1 MSIPVREW
9 RSYLKELALPQRL
22 SARDLSTDER
32 LPRMY
37 AREIASEEQA
47 SRDLDDSEVL
57 VEAQIM
63 PSVPVLAL
71 EQLLTFIATDKS
83 PQMHSRL
90 SAAAKKAAVTGINSP
105 KLSLPRVAFAL
116 AYMYT
121 FCSGLWLERL
131 AARATRPEEEQAG
144 AFASHIADMLFA
156 IEGDSVEY
164 PNCLVSIK
172 RPQAM
177 PHLLVLTFFQ
187 ISKGRFEYDSDP
199 SASTRLRVTRFVFDM
214 RVGSSDDKPPKALNA
229 YLVIPPIGVA
239 SPTAYE
245 AEYQVALE
253 NVSAGDTYYELVRMI
268 FSLYRG
274 DQAIPQ
280 TAAEILAVELQTSRA
295 MAREVPAGAWFCLT
309 LEWLAFPAAREQLLQ
324 KGFLLASVKLAL
336 TEIAPRVGNRDAQDK
351 VEASLRLY
359 ARHAIQTA
367 LLDHDVSSALLYA
380 WATMLVETFWLP
392 LSRVELGV
400 LRQPL
405 DYISRL
411 VYFDSPVEISV
422 APLADIGAR
431 NGGGGEADSASSSL
445 PATQPYTPAPNS
457 APYMPTPAGDSST
470 PFTPAPATASVTS
483 PVATE
488 RAYDRLVFED
498 PDEPMRPIK
507 LTADDIAAVRR
518 ILKEREEEE
527 EQVDEIV
534 ESELSQGNDVDD
546 DIVESAASEPAEQS
560 LGKRLLQVAMVGARP
575 LTPSDSESLW
585 PLTPSESSEGG
596 SSVYPPSKFMRSKT
610 RPLN

>member
-9 RSYLKELALPQRL
+9 RSYLKELTAPQRMPTREL
-22 SARDLSTDER
+22 SAEER

-37 AREIASEEQA
+37 AQEVVSEEQA

-71 EQLLTFIATDKS
+71 EQLLMFIATDKS

-105 KLSLPRVAFAL
+105 KLSLSRIAFAL

-144 AFASHIADMLFA
+144 AFATHVADMLFA
-156 IEGDSVEY
+156 IESDSVEY

-214 RVGSSDDKPPKALNA
+214 RVGSADDKQPKALNA
-229 YLVIPPIGVA
+229 YLFVPPIGVA

-245 AEYQVALE
+245 TEYQVAPE
-253 NVSAGDTYYELVRMI
+253 SASAGDTYYELVRLL

-280 TAAEILAVELQTSRA
+280 TAAEITAVDLQTSRG

-336 TEIAPRVGNRDAQDK
+336 EEIAPRAGNRDTQDK
-351 VEASLRLY
+351 VEAGLRLY

-392 LSRVELGV
+392 LSRVELSV
-400 LRQPL
+400 LREPL

-422 APLADIGAR
+422 APLADIGPR
-431 NGGGGEADSASSSL
+431 NGGGDAASSSL

-457 APYMPTPAGDSST
+457 APYTPLRTDNPST
-470 PFTPAPATASVTS
+470 PFTPAAAVASPAEV
-483 PVATE
+483 
-488 RAYDRLVFED
+488 ED
-498 PDEPMRPIK
+498 PYGRLAAAEDEPMRPFK
-507 LTADDIAAVRR
+507 PTADDIAAIRR
-518 ILKEREEEE
+518 MLKEQEEA
-527 EQVDEIV
+527 DEIV
-534 ESELSQGNDVDD
+534 ESELSQGSDVDE
-546 DIVESAASEPAEQS
+546 DIVESVVASEPAQQS
-560 LGKRLLQVAMVGARP
+560 AGKRLLQLAMVGARP
-575 LTPSDSESLW
+575 LTPSESEGLW
-585 PLTPSESSEGG
+585 PLSPSESSE
-596 SSVYPPSKFMRSKT
+596 SVNPPSKFMRSKAQ
-610 RPLN
+610 PLS